1 MAKTVKIK
9 ITFYNPKELWHM
21 FWTKFFWPRRKTC
34 STWMET
40 AQVLLDEEIVSNI
53 LIEKYYNK
61 GILDEMTCIS
71 LDEDIK
77 KAIEDVC
84 NKMIKLINTPL
95 YEE

>member
-1 MAKTVKIK
+1 
-9 ITFYNPKELWHM
+9 
-21 FWTKFFWPRRKTC
+21 
-34 STWMET
+34 MET
-40 AQVLLDEEIVSNI
+40 AQVLLDKEIVSNI

-84 NKMIKLINTPL
+84 NKMVKLINTPL

>member
-1 MAKTVKIK
+1 MAKTVK
-9 ITFYNPKELWHM
+9 ITFYNPKELWRM

-61 GILDEMTCIS
+61 GILDEKTCTS
-71 LDEDIK
+71 LEEDIE

-84 NKMIKLINTPL
+84 NKMVKLINTPL